1 MGGRSHTQLKEPERR
16 GSEIDHALAK
26 NLPLN
31 ILVAEDNPI
40 NMKLAIRIL
49 EKMGYQVDSAGDG
62 AEALESVARQHYDI
76 VFMDVQMPEVNGLE
90 ATRRICRRWPT
101 GKRPRIIAMTANA
114 LEGDRK
120 KCLEAGM
127 DDYISKPIR
136 IDEVQ
141 AALRRWGIS

>member
-1 MGGRSHTQLKEPERR
+1 
-16 GSEIDHALAK
+16 
-26 NLPLN
+26 
-31 ILVAEDNPI
+31 
-40 NMKLAIRIL
+40 
-49 EKMGYQVDSAGDG
+49 
-62 AEALESVARQHYDI
+62 LESVARQHYDI